1 MESQNKIQP
10 WVSAN
15 RPSNNWAQVFSQ
27 LMNSFLFVCA
37 SDYFQRYP
45 VSWETD
51 GYLGSWE
58 YWSGWCFRLLFL
70 SNFSSALSTSSHSAV
85 CLSLSKCY
93 SYSLQPLLALFP
105 CKFIPFIIRSG
116 HWINSP
122 NNSNIPLDRQA
133 MRTKII
139 INYRIFRTW
148 LGILRTNPPKKFIDG
163 VSFQRN
169 CGAAR

>member
-58 YWSGWCFRLLFL
+58 YWSGWCFRPLFL
-70 SNFSSALSTSSHSAV
+70 SNFFFSFVHQFTQR
-85 CLSLSKCY
+85 CLLVSLSKCY
-93 SYSLQPLLALFP
+93 SYSLQPFLALFP

-122 NNSNIPLDRQA
+122 NNSNTPLDRQA
-133 MRTKII
+133 TRTKII

-148 LGILRTNPPKKFIDG
+148 LGILRTNPQI
-163 VSFQRN
+163 N
-169 CGAAR
+169 L

>member
-1 MESQNKIQP
+1 MLQIIFKDIQFLERQTATLE
-10 WVSAN
+10 VEN
-15 RPSNNWAQVFSQ
+15 IGQVGAISIKFFFS
-27 LMNSFLFVCA
+27 FVHQ
-37 SDYFQRYP
+37 FTQR
-45 VSWETD
+45 
-51 GYLGSWE
+51 
-58 YWSGWCFRLLFL
+58 CLL
-70 SNFSSALSTSSHSAV
+70 V
-85 CLSLSKCY
+85 SLSKCY

>member
-1 MESQNKIQP
+1 MLQIIFKDIQFLERQTATLE
-10 WVSAN
+10 VEN
-15 RPSNNWAQVFSQ
+15 IGQVGV
-27 LMNSFLFVCA
+27 FVRC
-37 SDYFQRYP
+37 
-45 VSWETD
+45 
-51 GYLGSWE
+51 
-58 YWSGWCFRLLFL
+58 LL
-70 SNFSSALSTSSHSAV
+70 V
-85 CLSLSKCY
+85 SLSKCY

-105 CKFIPFIIRSG
+105 RKFIPFIIRSG

-122 NNSNIPLDRQA
+122 NNSNTPLDRQA
-133 MRTKII
+133 IRTKII